1 MHVCFTEMD
10 EHGNLVKRIRKKGE
24 KADDE
29 ESLYDYVS
37 HDYLT
42 FLLLTIDE
50 NVGNIIVCRKEISI
64 SSKVGKMIMMS
75 FLP

>member
-1 MHVCFTEMD
+1 MD

-42 FLLLTIDE
+42 FLLLTIEE
-50 NVGNIIVCRKEISI
+50 NMGNIIVCRKEILTS
-64 SSKVGKMIMMS
+64 
-75 FLP
+75 